1 MQTLDII
8 SVNLWQILISLA
20 NLLLLYLVIKKF
32 LYKPVKNVIAQ
43 RQAQIDADYAMA
55 AEDKAA
61 AAADRAELQ
70 SQLAGARAKADDIVA
85 QATLAAD
92 ARGEKIVQEAKV
104 RAEGIVRRAEED
116 AAQEMKK
123 AEAEARRKTTIAVVV
138 CVIISVIAATVTVG
152 VYLYFKNEKFNAKVN
167 EIIAK
172 IKSKL
177 PFVKKSEEMIIE
189 EVDGDVVVEEIEAEE

>member
-20 NLLLLYLVIKKF
+20 NLLVLYLVIKKF

-92 ARGEKIVQEAKV
+92 ARGEKIVEEAKA
-104 RAEGIVRRAEED
+104 RAQGIVRRAEED

-123 AEAEARRKTTIAVVV
+123 AEETIKEE
-138 CVIISVIAATVTVG
+138 IVG
-152 VYLYFKNEKFNAKVN
+152 VSFALSEKLLAREINEKDHRDLVDDF
-167 EIIAK
+167 IANLDEDDK
-172 IKSKL
+172 R
-177 PFVKKSEEMIIE
+177 
-189 EVDGDVVVEEIEAEE
+189 

>member
-20 NLLLLYLVIKKF
+20 NLLVLYLVIKKF

-92 ARGEKIVQEAKV
+92 ARGEKIVEEAKA
-104 RAEGIVRRAEED
+104 RAQGIVRRAEED

-123 AEAEARRKTTIAVVV
+123 AEETIKEE
-138 CVIISVIAATVTVG
+138 IVG
-152 VYLYFKNEKFNAKVN
+152 VSFALSEKLLAREINEKDHRDLVDDFISNLD
-167 EIIAK
+167 EDD
-172 IKSKL
+172 
-177 PFVKKSEEMIIE
+177 KK
-189 EVDGDVVVEEIEAEE
+189 